1 MANVS
6 TATTNF
12 NQTVVAL
19 VNKRLEEL
27 LRAPLPHLLPGNF
40 RYAQFVKGTNNTMRF
55 ISVPD
60 MSVTAGTIDMATPT
74 APWLKE
80 GVKPTEESLSIGYE
94 EFSAGQA
101 GRVLQLTDVALQR
114 SPFDLISVAADR
126 IARNAM
132 ATADKYVAETLSAGT
147 RVDYAGGG
155 ASRATIPTN
164 SPLTGALVKL
174 TVARMKSDNIPT
186 FSDGTYRAIV
196 HPGSTFDLESDTS
209 VGGWIDA
216 QRYAGSAALFTG
228 EVGRYAGVRF
238 IESTAAASFA
248 AVDGPALAGT
258 SGTSA
263 NATTDLITATGHG
276 LQAGDRIKITSLTG
290 GTGLTQG
297 NTYYVVAPV
306 TANTF
311 KVSSTLNGTAINIT
325 ADSTVFAANVV
336 NDILSATFF
345 GPEAYAFG
353 DWGTI
358 QTYFTAPGGQTDPL
372 HQLSAIGWKGFF
384 GAMIVGAGTNAT
396 NMPTPRYRR
405 IEHTNNLR
413 NV

>member
-40 RYAQFVKGTNNTMRF
+40 REANFVKGTNNTMRF
-55 ISVPD
+55 INIPD
-60 MSVTAGTIDMATPT
+60 MSVTTNNGTIDMATPT

-80 GVKPTEESLSIGYE
+80 GVAPTAEALSLGYE

-101 GRVLQLTDVALQR
+101 GRVIQLTDVAMLQ
-114 SPFDLISVAADR
+114 SPFDLLSVAADR
-126 IARNAM
+126 VARNAL
-132 ATADKYVAETLSAGT
+132 ATADAFVAAKLSAGAQ
-147 RVDYAGGG
+147 VMYAGG
-155 ASRATIPTN
+155 ASSRATIPSN

-174 TVARMKSDNIPT
+174 AVARLKAAAVPT

-196 HPGSTFDLESDTS
+196 HPGSTYDLESDTA

-216 QRYAGSAALFTG
+216 QRYAGSSALFTG

-238 IESTAAASFA
+238 IESPAAASFS
-248 AVDGPALAGT
+248 AVNGPALATAGT
-258 SGTSA
+258 AA
-263 NATTDLITATGHG
+263 NAAADTITTTSNHG
-276 LQAGDRIKITSLTG
+276 LVAGNRIKITALTAG
-290 GTGLTQG
+290 AGLTQG

-306 TANTF
+306 TATTF
-311 KVSSTLNGTAINIT
+311 KVSSTLNGAVIDIT
-325 ADSTVFAANVV
+325 TDSTAFTANVV
-336 NDILSATFF
+336 NDVLNAVVF

-358 QTYFTAPGGQTDPL
+358 QTYFTAPGGTTDPL
-372 HQLSAIGWKGFF
+372 HQLSQIGWKGYF
-384 GAMIVGAGTNAT
+384 GAVIMGEGANAT
-396 NMPTPRYRR
+396 NVTAARYRR
-405 IEHTNNLR
+405 IEHTSQI
-413 NV
+413 

>member
-40 RYAQFVKGTNNTMRF
+40 RQASFVKGTNNTMRF
-55 ISVPD
+55 ISIPD
-60 MSVTAGTIDMATPT
+60 MSVTAGTISAGTP
-74 APWLKE
+74 PWLTE
-80 GVKPTEESLSIGYE
+80 GTPPDAEGLSIGYE

-101 GRVLQLTDVALQR
+101 GRVVQLTDVAMLQ
-114 SPFDLISVAADR
+114 SPFDLLSVAADR

-132 ATADKYVAETLSAGT
+132 ATADKYVAEVLSAGT
-147 RVDYAGGG
+147 LVDYAGGA
-155 ASRATIPTN
+155 ASRATIPTD
-164 SPLTGALVKL
+164 SALTGALVKL

-216 QRYAGSAALFTG
+216 QRYAGSAALFSG

-238 IESTAAASFA
+238 IESTNAASFS
-248 AVDGPALAGT
+248 AVDGPALDTAGT
-258 SGTSA
+258 AAAAS
-263 NATTDLITATGHG
+263 TDLITTQTAHG
-276 LQAGDRIKITSLTG
+276 LQAGDRIKITALTG

-297 NTYYVVAPV
+297 STYYVVAPV
-306 TANTF
+306 TSTTF
-311 KVSSTLNGTAINIT
+311 AVSGTLNGAAIDIT
-325 ADSTVFAANVV
+325 ANSTAFTANVV

-358 QTYFTAPGGQTDPL
+358 QTYFTAPGGTTDPL
-372 HQLSAIGWKGFF
+372 HQLSQIGWKGYF
-384 GAMIVGAGTNAT
+384 GAVRMGEGTNAT
-396 NMPTPRYRR
+396 NMPHPRYRR